1 MSLPWPSPV
10 VGALC
15 APRLR
20 ATPSGASVSRTL
32 SYSLDLL
39 SLRPRALY
47 PHPIPAT
54 YDCAC
59 IYVHPAVCISLLFF
73 GLGRLS
79 PLLHL
84 YSRAAA
90 RRSAQLGVR
99 VKSVVN
105 SCRLVSGSRP
115 DDSAPSGRSWGDSRG
130 CTAAWASTQCWSISG
145 SSSCIEEGFDTYSNQ
160 GPRRVFPVRRPS
172 FSAAPFEDF
181 RGTNIAVSNML

>member
-32 SYSLDLL
+32 SYSLDLR

-59 IYVHPAVCISLLFF
+59 IYVHPAVRVSLLFF

-79 PLLHL
+79 PLDLHL
-84 YSRAAA
+84 HSRETAL
-90 RRSAQLGVR
+90 RSARSEVR
-99 VKSVVN
+99 VAYLGS
-105 SCRLVSGSRP
+105 SCRLVQAIPARDP
-115 DDSAPSGRSWGDSRG
+115 DPFERSWRG
-130 CTAAWASTQCWSISG
+130 PCGYTGAWASRQCLSRSV
-145 SSSCIEEGFDTYSNQ
+145 CVFYKKLRTYSNRDRQ
-160 GPRRVFPVRRPS
+160 MALREPRPL

-181 RGTNIAVSNML
+181 R

>member
-32 SYSLDLL
+32 SSSLDLR
-39 SLRPRALY
+39 SLCARALY

-59 IYVHPAVCISLLFF
+59 IYVHPAVRVSLLFF
-73 GLGRLS
+73 GLGRPR
-79 PLLHL
+79 PLALHL

-90 RRSAQLGVR
+90 PRSAQRGVR
-99 VKSVVN
+99 VESVVS

-115 DDSAPSGRSWGDSRG
+115 DDSVPFGRSWGDSHG
-130 CTAAWASTQCWSISG
+130 CTGAWASTRCWSIS
-145 SSSCIEEGFDTYSNQ
+145 SCASCKGLRTYNNQ
-160 GPRRVFPVRRPS
+160 GPRRVSPVRRPS
-172 FSAAPFEDF
+172 FSAAPFE
-181 RGTNIAVSNML
+181 GSP

>member
-59 IYVHPAVCISLLFF
+59 VYVHPAVLVSLLFF
-73 GLGRLS
+73 GFGMPT

-84 YSRAAA
+84 YSRETAL
-90 RRSAQLGVR
+90 RSARSEVR
-99 VKSVVN
+99 VAYLGS
-105 SCRLVSGSRP
+105 SCRLVQAIPARDP
-115 DDSAPSGRSWGDSRG
+115 DPFERSWRG
-130 CTAAWASTQCWSISG
+130 PCGYTGAWASRQCLSIFACASG
-145 SSSCIEEGFDTYSNQ
+145 KGRYTCSSRDLRMA
-160 GPRRVFPVRRPS
+160 PREPRPS
-172 FSAAPFEDF
+172 FSISPFEDF
-181 RGTNIAVSNML
+181 Q

>member
-59 IYVHPAVCISLLFF
+59 IYVHPAVRVSLLFF
-73 GLGRLS
+73 CLGGLR
-79 PLLHL
+79 PLALHL
-84 YSRAAA
+84 YSRETAL
-90 RRSAQLGVR
+90 RSARSEVR
-99 VKSVVN
+99 VAYLGS
-105 SCRLVSGSRP
+105 SCRLVQAILAHDPGP
-115 DDSAPSGRSWGDSRG
+115 FGRSWRG
-130 CTAAWASTQCWSISG
+130 LCGYTGAWASRQCLSRPV
-145 SSSCIEEGFDTYSNQ
+145 CVFYKKHHTYSNRDRQ
-160 GPRRVFPVRRPS
+160 MALPEPRPS

-181 RGTNIAVSNML
+181 R